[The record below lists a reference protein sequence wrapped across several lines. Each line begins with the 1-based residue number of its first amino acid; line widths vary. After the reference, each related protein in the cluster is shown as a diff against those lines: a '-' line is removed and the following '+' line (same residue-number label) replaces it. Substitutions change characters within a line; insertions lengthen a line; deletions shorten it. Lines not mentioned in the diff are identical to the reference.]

1 MRNNSKLT
9 DLLLI
14 SGAPGLILLA
24 LLFDTVLR
32 SLVSQIGG
40 EQLALNKTIVFLTPL
55 FSLLLMLA
63 LVGLIW
69 MMIANRVYGRGVP
82 AAYTILGLAL
92 LYAAAIL
99 FVTPAPDSWYV
110 LMIYL
115 APDTLSFQAS
125 AAVAALG
132 LVTLW
137 FWREPEDSQAQLKA
151 EEDSVQEEVSI

>member
-1 MRNNSKLT
+1 VKSNSKLT
-9 DLLLI
+9 DLVLM

-24 LLFDTVLR
+24 FLFDMVLR
-32 SLVSQIGG
+32 SLVSQIGS

-63 LVGLIW
+63 LVGVIW
-69 MMIANRVYGRGVP
+69 MMIANRSYGRAVP
-82 AAYTILGLAL
+82 AVYTILGLAL

-99 FVTPAPDSWYV
+99 FITPAPDSWYV

-115 APDTLSFQAS
+115 APDTLSFQAA

-137 FWREPEDSQAQLKA
+137 FWRAPEDDHALVEA
-151 EEDSVQEEVSI
+151 EDEEAQEEVSI

>member
-1 MRNNSKLT
+1 MKSNSKLT
-9 DLLLI
+9 DLVLI

-32 SLVSQIGG
+32 SLASQIGSD
-40 EQLALNKTIVFLTPL
+40 QLALNKTIVFLTPL

-63 LVGLIW
+63 LVGVIW
-69 MMIANRVYGRGVP
+69 MMIANRSYGRGVP
-82 AAYTILGLAL
+82 AVYTILGLAL

-99 FVTPAPDSWYV
+99 FITPAPDSWYV
-110 LMIYL
+110 LMVYL
-115 APDTLSFQAS
+115 APDTLSFQAA

-137 FWREPEDSQAQLKA
+137 FWRAPEESQTQVEA
-151 EEDSVQEEVSI
+151 EGDAVQEEISI